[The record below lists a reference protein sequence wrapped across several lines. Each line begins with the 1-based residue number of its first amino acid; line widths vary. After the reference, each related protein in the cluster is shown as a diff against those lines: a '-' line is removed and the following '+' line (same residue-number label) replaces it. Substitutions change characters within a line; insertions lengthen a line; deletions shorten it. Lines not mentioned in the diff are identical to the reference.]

1 MTTSYI
7 ITFYGIFIP
16 VVILVIFAGF
26 IIGYKLGK
34 THKMFPHTKSKN
46 GKNANK

>member
-7 ITFYGIFIP
+7 TFYAIFIP
-16 VVILVIFAGF
+16 VVILVIFAAF

-34 THKMFPHTKSKN
+34 KHKMFPHTKHKH
-46 GKNANK
+46 A